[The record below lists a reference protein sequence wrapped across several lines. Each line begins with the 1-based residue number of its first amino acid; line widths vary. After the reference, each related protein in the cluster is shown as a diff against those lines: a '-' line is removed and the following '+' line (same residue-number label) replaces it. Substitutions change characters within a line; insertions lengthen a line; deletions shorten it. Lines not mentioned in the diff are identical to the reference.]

1 MADRLRVT
9 ELDFDTIKTN
19 LKTFLKQQSEFQD
32 YDFDG
37 AGLSVLID
45 LLAYNTHYNAYYVNM
60 VANEAFLDTA
70 LLRDSAVSHAK
81 TLGYVPHSVRAP
93 IAYINFTVDSTSYT
107 PATLTIPEGFSFL
120 SNQIDSKS
128 YNFVVLN
135 NGVSDISVSKTG
147 TNFIFSNIAIYQ
159 GQLISYNVTYNLAS
173 NPKQI
178 FTLPDD
184 NIDTTTLK
192 VTVQPSVS
200 NTASSVY
207 TKVTDVVDVTASSE
221 VFFLQE
227 ERSGK
232 YQIYFGNDVVGKS
245 LPDGAS
251 VTTTY
256 LLTNGTAANK
266 ANNFVATATLTDS
279 LGNSQTN
286 FTITPVSAA
295 AGGSDRESVDDIK
308 FSASAQFSTQNR
320 LVTFKDY
327 ESYILN
333 NYPNLDSVSV
343 WGGEENVPPVYG
355 KVFVSLKPAANYYIS
370 ETEKQRI
377 IDEIISPKSIVAVQT
392 EILDPE
398 YLYLIIENT
407 VQYDSKKTTS
417 SEAALKQ
424 AVRNAVLGYR
434 DRELNKF
441 DSRFI
446 LSKLQDD
453 VDETDWNAILGSE
466 TTVRVQRRF
475 EPQLNTSASYTI
487 KYNVPLHRGTITN
500 KLTSTEFVVNDSNG
514 VSRTVTFDE
523 IPQSFSGIASVLVTN
538 PGTGYTT
545 APTVTITGDGTGAT
559 ATATIVN
566 GAIQSID
573 ITNRGIDYTR
583 AIVTIT
589 GGNGYGATATAVIDA
604 RTGVLRTIYYDT
616 NAERQVVDS
625 TAGEIDY
632 DTGIITINDINV
644 RSVSSDDGLIRLTIE
659 AEKGIIQSV
668 RNTIITIDE
677 TDPTS
682 IVTTLE
688 TV

>member
-1 MADRLRVT
+1 MVDRLKVT

-19 LKTFLKQQSEFQD
+19 LKTFLNQQSEFTD
-32 YDFDG
+32 YDFEG
-37 AGLSVLID
+37 SGLSVLID
-45 LLAYNTHYNAYYVNM
+45 LLAYNTHYNAYYLNM
-60 VANEAFLDTA
+60 VANESFLDTA
-70 LLRDSAVSHAK
+70 LLRDSTVSHAK
-81 TLGYVPHSVRAP
+81 TLGYVPYSASSPVA
-93 IAYINFTVDSTSYT
+93 IINFNVTASSNTA
-107 PATLTIPEGFSFL
+107 ATLTIPAGFTFL

-135 NGVSDISVSKTG
+135 DTTVTK
-147 TNFIFSNIAIYQ
+147 SNTTYSFENLEIYE
-159 GQLISYNVTYNLAS
+159 GQLVTYSFSYNSAS

-178 FTLPDD
+178 FTLPDT
-184 NIDTTTLK
+184 NIDTDTIK
-192 VTVQPSVS
+192 VVVS
-200 NTASSVY
+200 PLAANTASSVY
-207 TKVTDVVDVTASSE
+207 NNITDILDVAASSE
-221 VFFLQE
+221 VYFLQE
-227 ERSGK
+227 NRDGK
-232 YQIYFGNDVVGKS
+232 YQIYFGNDIVGKS
-245 LPDGAS
+245 IADGSTVA
-251 VTTTY
+251 VTY

-266 ANNFVATATLTDS
+266 ANNFVATATLQDS
-279 LGNSQTN
+279 LSVSQTN

-295 AGGSDRESVDDIK
+295 SGGAERESVDNIK
-308 FSASAQFSTQNR
+308 FSAAAQFSTQNR

-333 NYPNLDSVSV
+333 NYPNIDSISV
-343 WGGEENVPPVYG
+343 WGGETNDPPVYG
-355 KVFVSLKPAANYYIS
+355 KVFISMKPKSNYYIS
-370 ETEKQRI
+370 EAEKQRI
-377 IDEIISPKSIVAVQT
+377 IDEIITPKAIVAVQSQ
-392 EILDPE
+392 ILDPE
-398 YLYLIIENT
+398 YLYLIVENK
-407 VQYDSKKTTS
+407 VQYDPKKTTN
-417 SEAALKQ
+417 SETAIKNSI
-424 AVRNAVLGYR
+424 RNAIISYR

-441 DSRFI
+441 DSRFV

-453 VDETDWNAILGSE
+453 VDETDWNSIIGSE
-466 TTVRVQRRF
+466 TVVRVQKRF
-475 EPQLNTSASYTI
+475 EPTVGSSKSYTI
-487 KYNVPLHRGTITN
+487 NFNVPIHRGTITN
-500 KLTSTEFVVNDSNG
+500 KLTSTEFSVNDSDG
-514 VSRTVTFDE
+514 VTRIVTFDE
-523 IPQSFSGIASVLVTN
+523 IPQSFSGIASILVTN

-566 GAIQSID
+566 GAIQKIE

-625 TAGEIDY
+625 TAGEINY

-659 AEKGIIQSV
+659 AEKGIIQSN

-688 TV
+688 TI